1 MLACIQ
7 KGVKASL
14 SANNKALAG
23 CKFFLTKKKN
33 AINCFQKFG
42 NVDEYEIAEELLR
55 MKKANL
61 CGYNF

>member
-1 MLACIQ
+1 MINCIQ

-14 SANNKALAG
+14 LDNNKALAG
-23 CKFFLTKKKN
+23 CKFTLTKKRN

-42 NVDEYEIAEELLR
+42 NVDEYELAEELLR
-55 MKKANL
+55 MQKANL